1 MLPSCVPML
10 SVCPFKVTNSAPA
23 MAKSSLISY
32 ILRSP
37 SGVNEAWPVANSML
51 QSRFETT
58 VPVSPL
64 GLKLAT
70 SASAPLC
77 ESIEEAPK
85 TYEVSRSEE
94 HTSELQSRLH
104 LVCRLLLEK
113 KITFTFS
120 QPNDLDTVIR
130 ILAQVI
136 TDLEG

>member
-70 SASAPLC
+70 SASAPL
-77 ESIEEAPK
+77 
-85 TYEVSRSEE
+85 RSEE
-94 HTSELQSRLH
+94 HTSELQSH
-104 LVCRLLLEK
+104 SDLVCRLLLEK
-113 KITFTFS
+113 KKQDAVDVARTAS
-120 QPNDLDTVIR
+120 RPV
-130 ILAQVI
+130 
-136 TDLEG
+136 